1 MTLDLALSI
10 VLIVSA
16 CCYVLLGT
24 GLITINKGVGSL
36 PIGVLF
42 IVISAWVIGGA
53 IELLA
58 TNFTVFSIGRTGHFV
73 GSALTPIVAL
83 VFFRE
88 YTQSKTRRS
97 VLFFLGIIPVVSI
110 FLAATNAYHE
120 LMWLS
125 PFVNEAGEFLARPEQ
140 WGPWFLFVHLPYS
153 YLLMSSAI
161 IALIVHITAVAPA
174 QRRGLFLLT
183 TCCVVPLASTLA
195 YDIGI
200 GPNTLS
206 YVPFF
211 FAAMLPFYAWVIF
224 GAKIIEFSPLPYDAV
239 FQNMQDAVI
248 VVDERRRII
257 GLNPSAER
265 LLFVTEADALRQPLH
280 TQLGEGWA
288 EVFAALDSGRSKKM
302 VTKFGNVLHVQVSVI
317 KGSSRSGSDCQLLM
331 FRDVSDVEK
340 AHSEVQNSEKML
352 QTIID
357 HSANGIVRLR
367 WVQVEDSKKQ
377 LRTIF
382 ANAAAGR
389 SLDVDAKLLVN
400 EGAGQILKLATAG
413 MEPAAA
419 RDIQEKFKAA
429 IAARKSLD
437 VDVMQSGNGDGRW
450 LRMICEPVG
459 QDYAMTFVETTQRKA
474 IEMELETN
482 AAKDSLTGLL
492 NRRGFESYATKRLA
506 KGGDEGFGALLFI
519 DLNGFKQ
526 INDQH
531 GHDAGDEILKLAAQR
546 LGKAL
551 RGDDII
557 GRPGGDEFVAL
568 VPDADENIAGNL
580 AARLTEALDQP
591 YVVGGTTVRCPA
603 SIGMAMYPTNA
614 KTLTGLLREADQAM
628 YRAKAR
634 TRDTGRIGSN
644 DLLEKAV

>member
-16 CCYVLLGT
+16 SCYLLLGA
-24 GLITINKGVGSL
+24 GIIALNKGVGAL

-42 IVISAWVIGGA
+42 IVISVWVVGGA
-53 IELLA
+53 VELLA
-58 TNFTVFSIGRTGHFV
+58 TSFTVFSIGRTGHFV
-73 GSALTPIVAL
+73 GSALVPIVAL

-88 YTQSKTRRS
+88 YTQSSTRAS
-97 VLFFLGIIPVVSI
+97 TLFFLGIIPVISI
-110 FLAATNAYHE
+110 FFAATNAQHE

-125 PFVNEAGEFLARPEQ
+125 PYVDEAGQFLTRPEH
-140 WGPWFLFVHLPYS
+140 WGSWFLFVHLPYS
-153 YLLMSSAI
+153 YLLMALAI
-161 IALIVHITAVAPA
+161 TALIVHISAVAPA

-183 TCCVVPLASTLA
+183 ACCVVPLSSTLA
-195 YDIGI
+195 YDVGL

-224 GAKIIEFSPLPYDAV
+224 GARIIEFSPLPYQAV

-248 VVDERRRII
+248 VVDERRRVI

-265 LLFVTEADALRQPLH
+265 MLFVTEATALHQTLH
-280 TQLGEGWA
+280 SQLGEGWA

-302 VTKFGNVLHVQVSVI
+302 VTKSGNVLHVQVSVI
-317 KGSSRSGSDCQLLM
+317 KGSGPSGSDCQLLM

-357 HSANGIVRLR
+357 HSANGIVRFR
-367 WVQVEDSKKQ
+367 WLQVQDNKRQ

-389 SLDVDAKLLVN
+389 ALDADAKLLVGQ
-400 EGAGQILKLATAG
+400 GAGHLLKLATAG
-413 MEPAAA
+413 MEPSAA
-419 RDIQEKFKAA
+419 RDIQEQFKAA
-429 IAARKSLD
+429 IGARKSLD
-437 VDVMQSGNGDGRW
+437 IDVMQSGSGGGRW

-459 QDYAMTFVETTQRKA
+459 HDYAMTFVETTHRKA
-474 IEMELETN
+474 IEMEMETN
-482 AAKDSLTGLL
+482 AAVDSLTGVL
-492 NRRGFESYATKRLA
+492 NRRGFESNATQRLA
-506 KGGDEGFGALLFI
+506 KGGDEGCGALLFV

-526 INDQH
+526 INDQS
-531 GHDAGDEILKLAAQR
+531 GHEAGDEILKLAAKR
-546 LGKAL
+546 IGEAL
-551 RGDDII
+551 RGEDII

-568 VPDADENIAGNL
+568 VPGVDENIAENL
-580 AARLTEALDQP
+580 AIRLTKELDQP
-591 YVVGGTTVRCPA
+591 YVIGGRSLQCSA
-603 SIGMAMYPTNA
+603 SIGLALYPKNA
-614 KTLTGLLREADQAM
+614 TTLTGLLREADQAM

-634 TRDTGRIGSN
+634 TRDTGRTGSN